1 MEQIKEN
8 IHQHCNHFIPLTII
22 ILVGYFKKPN
32 QATFMEISIQIQDIL
47 NSESFKNYLEKINLN
62 YSNLKQENLIRNAVL
77 ELYNHEYATSNIKA
91 FAEHPRLEK
100 NNEEEKING
109 RVDLSIVNK
118 QHLDKPYK
126 IEFKY
131 HFTKHRNNFLNYSE
145 SIKNEFIIRQSNMFI
160 LIVQTVNVD
169 EKNEY
174 DDFWGIDTKLTKY
187 QSKTNDWYENL
198 MNCYNEITNVV
209 ENSCELFE
217 PIKIEIQKPYH
228 TQYHFY
234 ILSKK

>member
-1 MEQIKEN
+1 MNAQTQIYSLIKSDD
-8 IHQHCNHFIPLTII
+8 
-22 ILVGYFKKPN
+22 FKK
-32 QATFMEISIQIQDIL
+32 A
-47 NSESFKNYLEKINLN
+47 LEKINGN

-77 ELYNHEYATSNIKA
+77 ELYNEECSASNIKA

-100 NNEEEKING
+100 NDEKEKINC

-160 LIVQTVNVD
+160 LIVQTVNTD

-187 QSKTNDWYENL
+187 QSKTDDWQENL

-217 PIKIEIQKPYH
+217 PIKIEIQKPYQ

-234 ILSKK
+234 ILSQKQNK

>member
-1 MEQIKEN
+1 MNTSTQI
-8 IHQHCNHFIPLTII
+8 NHII
-22 ILVGYFKKPN
+22 K
-32 QATFMEISIQIQDIL
+32 
-47 NSESFKNYLEKINLN
+47 SESFKKILEKINGN

-77 ELYNHEYATSNIKA
+77 ELYNHEYAKSNIKA

-131 HFTKHRNNFLNYSE
+131 HFTKHRNNFSGYTQ
-145 SIKNEFIIRQSNMFI
+145 SIKNEFCIRQSNMFI
-160 LIVQTVNVD
+160 LIVQTVNTE
-169 EKNEY
+169 EKNKY
-174 DDFWGIDTKLTKY
+174 DNFWGIDINLTKY
-187 QSKTNDWYENL
+187 QSKTDDWQENL
-198 MNCYNEITNVV
+198 MNCYNEITTNV

-217 PIKIEIQKPYH
+217 PIKIEIQKPYQ

-234 ILSKK
+234 ILSQKQNQ

>member
-1 MEQIKEN
+1 
-8 IHQHCNHFIPLTII
+8 
-22 ILVGYFKKPN
+22 
-32 QATFMEISIQIQDIL
+32 
-47 NSESFKNYLEKINLN
+47 
-62 YSNLKQENLIRNAVL
+62 
-77 ELYNHEYATSNIKA
+77 
-91 FAEHPRLEK
+91 
-100 NNEEEKING
+100 
-109 RVDLSIVNK
+109 LSIVNK

-174 DDFWGIDTKLTKY
+174 DDFWGIDTKLIKY
-187 QSKTNDWYENL
+187 QSKTDDWQENL

-209 ENSCELFE
+209 ENTCELFE
-217 PIKIEIQKPYH
+217 TIKIEIQKPYQ

-234 ILSKK
+234 ILSQKENQ

>member
-1 MEQIKEN
+1 MMNTSTQI
-8 IHQHCNHFIPLTII
+8 NHII
-22 ILVGYFKKPN
+22 K
-32 QATFMEISIQIQDIL
+32 
-47 NSESFKNYLEKINLN
+47 SESFKKILEKINVN

-77 ELYNHEYATSNIKA
+77 ELYNHEYEASNTKA
-91 FAEHPRLEK
+91 FAEHPRHEK
-100 NNEEEKING
+100 NNKGEKING

-118 QHLDKPYK
+118 AHLEKPYK

-160 LIVQTVNVD
+160 LIVQIVNAD

-187 QSKTNDWYENL
+187 QSKTDDWQENL
-198 MNCYNEITNVV
+198 MNCYNEITTNV

-217 PIKIEIQKPYH
+217 PIKIEIQKPYK

-234 ILSKK
+234 ILSQKQNK

>member
-1 MEQIKEN
+1 MNTSTQIN
-8 IHQHCNHFIPLTII
+8 DII
-22 ILVGYFKKPN
+22 K
-32 QATFMEISIQIQDIL
+32 
-47 NSESFKNYLEKINLN
+47 SESFKKMLEKINVN

-77 ELYNHEYATSNIKA
+77 ELYNHEYETSNIKA
-91 FAEHPRLEK
+91 FAEHTRLEK
-100 NNEEEKING
+100 NNEGEKING

-118 QHLDKPYK
+118 AYLEKPYK

-160 LIVQTVNVD
+160 LIVQIVNAH

-187 QSKTNDWYENL
+187 QSKTDDRQENL
-198 MNCYNEITNVV
+198 MNCYNEITTNV

-217 PIKIEIQKPYH
+217 PIKIEIQKPYK

-234 ILSKK
+234 ILSQKQNK